1 MSSMDAPPQPS
12 WVTTLQPVCE
22 ALARLL
28 APHGEI
34 AIHDL
39 GTERIVALWNP
50 ISGRHVGDDSQMDE
64 LPAASGQGTVF
75 GPYPKALLDGRSLT
89 SVSAVLHDEAG
100 ERRGLLCVNLDRT
113 PLDHIASLAT
123 SLLAAT
129 AAPPAELFERD
140 WRERMA
146 LRVQQW
152 CRERALRQDTLS
164 REERRELVGVLDVEG
179 LFAVRGAADLAA
191 EALGVSRATVYALL
205 KETRSTEE
213 TTP

>member
-1 MSSMDAPPQPS
+1 MNAPPVPS
-12 WVTTLQPVCE
+12 WVTPVVPVCQLL
-22 ALARLL
+22 ALLL

-39 GTERIVALWNP
+39 ATERIVGLWNP
-50 ISGRHVGDDSQMDE
+50 ISGRLVGDDSHMDE
-64 LPAASGQGTVF
+64 LPEACDGGTVF

-89 SVSAVLHDEAG
+89 SVSAVLLDEAG
-100 ERRGLLCVNLDRT
+100 DRRGLLCVNLDRT
-113 PLDHIASLAT
+113 PLDHIAALAT

-129 AAPPAELFERD
+129 TAPPPELMERD
-140 WRERMA
+140 WRERIA

-152 CRERALRQDTLS
+152 CRERAVRHDTLS
-164 REERRELVGVLDVEG
+164 RGARRELVGMLDAEG

-191 EALGVSRATVYALL
+191 EALGVSRATVYSLL

-213 TTP
+213 MRS

>member
-1 MSSMDAPPQPS
+1 MVDPSHPS
-12 WVTTLQPVCE
+12 WVTPLVPVCE
-22 ALARLL
+22 ALALLL

-34 AIHDL
+34 AVHDL
-39 GTERIVALWNP
+39 ATEQIVALWNP
-50 ISGRHVGDDSQMDE
+50 ISGRQVGDDSQMDE
-64 LPAASGQGTVF
+64 LPGARGQGTVF

-100 ERRGLLCVNLDRT
+100 DRRGLLCVNLDRT
-113 PLDHIASLAT
+113 PLDHIASIAT

-129 AAPPAELFERD
+129 AAPPPGLFERD

-152 CRERALRQDTLS
+152 CRGRALRQDSLS
-164 REERRELVGVLDVEG
+164 REARRELIGVLDAEG
-179 LFAVRGAADLAA
+179 LFAVRGAAGLAA
-191 EALGVSRATVYALL
+191 EALGVSRATVYSLL

-213 TTP
+213 TQP

>member
-1 MSSMDAPPQPS
+1 MSAPPVPS
-12 WVTTLQPVCE
+12 WATPVVPVCQ
-22 ALARLL
+22 ALALLL

-39 GTERIVALWNP
+39 ATERIVGLWNP
-50 ISGRHVGDDSQMDE
+50 ISGRLVGDDSHMDE
-64 LPAASGQGTVF
+64 LPEACDGGTVF

-89 SVSAVLHDEAG
+89 SVSAVLLDEAG
-100 ERRGLLCVNLDRT
+100 DRRGLLCVNLDRT
-113 PLDHIASLAT
+113 PLDHIAALAT

-129 AAPPAELFERD
+129 TAPPPELMERD
-140 WRERMA
+140 WRERIA

-152 CRERALRQDTLS
+152 CRDRAVRQDTLS
-164 REERRELVGVLDVEG
+164 RGARRELVGVLDAEG

-191 EALGVSRATVYALL
+191 EALGVSRATVYSLL

-213 TTP
+213 MRS